1 MLNIDKIRKD
11 FPMISNTNFVYFES
25 AATSYKPQVVIDRVN
40 RYYTNETCNIH
51 RGDYDISYQVSTE
64 YDDVRK
70 ICQKFINADSYKE
83 IVFTSGASASLNLV
97 AYGYAQKFLKKGDV
111 ILTSEAE
118 HASNILPLFKVAEMT
133 GAVIEYVELN
143 SDGTFNLDNFKAKM
157 NDKVKLVSLAHVSNV
172 LGYITPMKE
181 ITKLAHEYGAV
192 VICDGAQS
200 VPHIVTDVQDLD
212 IDFLCF
218 SAHKMLGPSGVGVLY
233 GKYELLEKMDPFML
247 GGGSNARFDIC
258 GNILLKNPPYKFE
271 AGTPC
276 IEGVLGFGE
285 ALKYLMEVGMQNIQE
300 YNADLQEYF
309 LKRMSELPNVEVY
322 NKLCDTSIVTFN
334 VKDKDSLKNI
344 FAQDA
349 ACYLNKQGFAV
360 RSGNH
365 CAKILLNV
373 IGVSETIRASLY
385 LYNTK
390 EEIDEFVDVLK
401 DITLNKCIEA
411 AI

>member
-1 MLNIDKIRKD
+1 MFNIDKIRND
-11 FPMISNTNFVYFES
+11 FPMISNTNFVYFDS
-25 AATSYKPQVVIDRVN
+25 AATSYKPQSVIDRVVK
-40 RYYTNETCNIH
+40 YYTNENCNIN
-51 RGDYDISYQVSTE
+51 RGDYDISYQVSNE

-70 ICQKFINADSYKE
+70 TCAKFLNADSYKE

-97 AYGYAQKFLKKGDV
+97 AYGYAQKFLKAGDI

-118 HASNILPLFKVAEMT
+118 HASNILPLFKVAEVT
-133 GAVIEYVELN
+133 GAIIEYVELN

-157 NDKVKLVSLAHVSNV
+157 SDKVKLVSLAHVSNV
-172 LGYITPMKE
+172 LGYILQMKE
-181 ITKLAHEYGAV
+181 ITAIAHSYGAV

-200 VPHIVTDVQDLD
+200 VPHIVTDVKDLD

-218 SAHKMLGPSGVGVLY
+218 SAHKMCGPSGVGVLY

-285 ALKYLMEVGMQNIQE
+285 ALKYLMEVGMDNIQA
-300 YNADLQEYF
+300 YNADLQAYF
-309 LKRMSELPNVEVY
+309 LEKLAKLDNVIVY

-334 VKDKDSLKNI
+334 VKDKDTLKDI
-344 FAQDA
+344 FAQDV

-373 IGVSETIRASLY
+373 IHVSETIRASLY

-390 EEIDEFVDVLK
+390 EEIDAFVEVLK
-401 DITLNKCIEA
+401 DVTLKKCVEA
-411 AI
+411 TL